1 MKVAFTMGGED
12 LEAPWL
18 ALRLESTNQ
27 WKREQRAQRVKA
39 IGAQFKVP
47 HAIHPCWLMISLV
60 DYTTLSVLV
69 TSKNQGLKQPLYQSL
84 TGMKHSLLLL
94 NMAIEIVDVP
104 IENWDFPYSCWF
116 TRA

>member
-1 MKVAFTMGGED
+1 MGFSNKKNYPAIKGYPHDELETPISFTTAMKVAFTMGGED

-27 WKREQRAQRVKA
+27 SKREQRAQRVKA

-69 TSKNQGLKQPLYQSL
+69 TSKIRGEISHYTN
-84 TGMKHSLLLL
+84 HS
-94 NMAIEIVDVP
+94 P
-104 IENWDFPYSCWF
+104 G
-116 TRA
+116 